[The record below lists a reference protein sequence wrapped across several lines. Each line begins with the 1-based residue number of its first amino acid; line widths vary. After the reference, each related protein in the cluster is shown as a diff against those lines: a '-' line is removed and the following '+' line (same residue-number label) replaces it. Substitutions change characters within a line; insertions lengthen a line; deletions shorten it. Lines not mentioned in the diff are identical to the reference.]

1 MPNPRSA
8 TIVLSLLLVLPGAA
22 RAGAPPRLVVMLAID
37 QLRADRVGPE
47 LPGGL
52 GRLVREGRSYPD
64 AVLDHAVTETCAGHA
79 TMLTGR
85 HPGATGLTGNVFLD
99 VEVGRRVY
107 CLEDSP
113 ERAGVIG
120 VPDEGRSPRNLR
132 VTTLGDWMKQARP
145 ATRVFAVAGKDR
157 SAIALGGQ
165 HADGV
170 YWFSEEHFVGWTTS
184 RHYAAELPEWVSA
197 FNGADPPRDGF
208 LAALPERWEHLPE
221 TAQGAEGP
229 DDFPGEAGDLS
240 RTSPHPL
247 RDGDLETFA
256 EQLFASPYID
266 LVTLDFARELVTRE
280 GLGRVEGTDLL
291 GISLSGHDVV
301 GHRYGPNSHEARD
314 ALLRIDAAFGRF
326 LDSLEAELGP
336 GSVAVALTADHGVLP
351 LPEWLARNGGSE
363 CPVASGRSGLK
374 RMGLGLLWNL
384 YWKFSPLS
392 WPEAWLVFAG
402 PTIGVKRALARE
414 EGVDVAEVVARTQA
428 YLEEQ
433 PAVEQVWTRAEIE
446 SDDGEF
452 AALYRH
458 SYDPERSGDLVVQL
472 APTCLISSYGSG
484 TTHGTPYLY
493 DRAVPLV
500 FFGPGI
506 SPARV
511 PGHAAT
517 VDIAPTLAHR
527 LGVPTPPDLDG
538 RVLFE

>member
-1 MPNPRSA
+1 MSNRCLAPA
-8 TIVLSLLLVLPGAA
+8 VLSLLLALPFAA
-22 RAGAPPRLVVMLAID
+22 RAQGPPRLVVMLAVD

-52 GRLVREGRSYPD
+52 GRLVREGRWYPD
-64 AVLDHAVTETCAGHA
+64 AVLDHAVTETCAGHG

-99 VEVGRRVY
+99 VEAGRRVY

-120 VPDEGRSPRNLR
+120 LPGEGRSPRNLR

-145 ATRVFAVAGKDR
+145 ATRVFTVAGKDR

-170 YWFSEEHFVGWTTS
+170 FWFSEEHFVGWTTS
-184 RHYAAELPEWVSA
+184 RHYAAELPDWVIA
-197 FNGADPPRDGF
+197 FNGVNPPRDGF
-208 LAALPERWEHLPE
+208 FAGLPERWEHLPE

-229 DDFPGEAGDLS
+229 DDFPGEASDLS

-266 LVTLDFARELVTRE
+266 LVTLDFAKELVTRE
-280 GLGRVEGTDLL
+280 RLGRGEGPDLL

-314 ALLRIDAAFGRF
+314 ALLRIDAAFRLF
-326 LDSLEAELGP
+326 LEFLESELGE
-336 GSVAVALTADHGVLP
+336 GSVVVALTADHGVLP
-351 LPEWLARNGGSE
+351 LPEWLAANGGSE
-363 CPVASGRSGLK
+363 CPAASGRSGLK

-384 YWKFSPLS
+384 HWKFSPLS
-392 WPEAWLVFAG
+392 WPESWLLFAG
-402 PTIGVKRALARE
+402 PTIGVKRSLARD
-414 EGVDVAEVVARTQA
+414 EGVEVADVVAKTKA
-428 YLEEQ
+428 HLEAR
-433 PAVEQVWTRAEIE
+433 PAVEHVWTRAEIE
-446 SDDGEF
+446 NGNGEF
-452 AALYRH
+452 AELYRH
-458 SYDPERSGDLVVQL
+458 SYDPERTGDLVVQL
-472 APTCLISSYGSG
+472 APQCLISSYGSG

-506 SPARV
+506 APARV

-517 VDIAPTLAHR
+517 VDLAPTLAR
-527 LGVPTPPDLDG
+527 QLGVPAPPNLDG